1 MIMKLKTS
9 VLLLFLAAL
18 SLYAKDKEKSDVTI
32 NSDELKYSF
41 EENTAYLRGHVV
53 VTDGERKLTT
63 DNATVYFEEDKK
75 GGDQAVEDLGLKGV
89 DGFSRVVAVGNVHV
103 VFNDQ
108 TNTKTEV
115 IADRGI
121 WEKAQNKVIMTGGP
135 PIVRNGSN
143 YIRCRRLTV
152 DLLKAKCDFESPEI
166 ILTPSNEDKEK
177 FLF

>member
-1 MIMKLKTS
+1 MKRFLFFIIS
-9 VLLLFLAAL
+9 LLFVTAVWAE
-18 SLYAKDKEKSDVTI
+18 EKSDVTI

-63 DNATVYFEEDKK
+63 DNATVYFEEDKNGK
-75 GGDQAVEDLGLKGV
+75 DQAVEDLGLKGV

-108 TNTKTEV
+108 QNVKTEV

-121 WEKAQNKVIMTGGP
+121 WERAQNKEVMSGGP
-135 PIVRNGSN
+135 PIVRNGAN
-143 YIRCRRLTV
+143 YIRCRRLIV
-152 DLLKAKCDFESPEI
+152 DLLKAKCDFEQPEI
-166 ILTPSNEDKEK
+166 ILTPSAEEKEK

>member
-1 MIMKLKTS
+1 MKIRNLALAGLVG
-9 VLLLFLAAL
+9 VLAL
-18 SLYAKDKEKSDVTI
+18 TAEEKSDVTI

-41 EENTAYLRGHVV
+41 EENTAYLKGHVV

-63 DNATVYFEEDKK
+63 DNATVYFEAGKTT
-75 GGDQAVEDLGLKGV
+75 GDATVDDLGLKGV
-89 DGFSRVVAVGNVHV
+89 EGFSRVVAVGNVHV

-108 TNTKTEV
+108 QNVKTEV

-121 WEKAQNKVIMTGGP
+121 WERAENKVVMTGGP

-152 DLLKAKCDFESPEI
+152 DLAKAKCDFDSPEI
-166 ILTPSNEDKEK
+166 ILTPSSEEKEK

>member
-1 MIMKLKTS
+1 MKLYALMLTLIFS
-9 VLLLFLAAL
+9 VSLAF
-18 SLYAKDKEKSDVTI
+18 AKEGEKSDITI

-63 DNATVYFEEDKK
+63 DNATVYFEEGKDAP
-75 GGDQAVEDLGLKGV
+75 DQAVEDLGLKGV
-89 DGFSRVVAVGNVHV
+89 EGFTRVVAVGNVHV

-108 TNTKTEV
+108 ANVKTEV

-121 WEKAQNKVIMTGGP
+121 WEKAQNKVVMTGGP

-166 ILTPSNEDKEK
+166 ILTPSSEDKEK